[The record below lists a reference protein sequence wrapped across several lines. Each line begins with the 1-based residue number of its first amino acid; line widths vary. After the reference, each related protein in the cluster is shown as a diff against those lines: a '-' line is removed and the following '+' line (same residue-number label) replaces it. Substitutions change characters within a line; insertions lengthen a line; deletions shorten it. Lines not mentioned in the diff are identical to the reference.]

1 MIEVV
6 SEQNFEEVLPL
17 IRQYQEFYK
26 VADICDDRN
35 REFFSQFGE
44 TNPEGCQFLFRDGD
58 QVLGFATVYFTYSS
72 TIAAKTA
79 TMNDLFTIS
88 EARGKGVG
96 RQLIEHCREF
106 AKTKGAVR
114 LQWMTAEDNQT
125 AMRLYDS
132 LDTKNSNWKFYTYQ
146 V

>member
-6 SEQNFEEVLPL
+6 SEQNFEEVLPM

-35 REFFSQFGE
+35 REFFSQLGE

-132 LDTKNSNWKFYTYQ
+132 LDTKNSLWKIYNYS